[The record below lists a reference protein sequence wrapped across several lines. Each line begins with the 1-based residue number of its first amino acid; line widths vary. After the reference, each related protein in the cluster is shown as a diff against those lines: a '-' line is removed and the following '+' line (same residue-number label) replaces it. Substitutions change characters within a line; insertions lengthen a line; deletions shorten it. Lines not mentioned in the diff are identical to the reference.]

1 MNVRRL
7 FKRNGNSAGIG
18 RTVLGVLCLS
28 VILIACACATEGA
41 RRGGEPNNPKKPV
54 KGKWIK
60 LFNGKDLK
68 DWKVKIKGH
77 ELGDNYGDTF
87 RVEDGLL
94 KVCYDKYE
102 NFDNKFGHIFYKNK
116 FSCYRLR
123 LEYRFVGEQAP
134 GGPEWAFRNSGAML
148 HCQSPE
154 SMGLNQ
160 SFPVSIEGQLL
171 GGNGTDKR
179 STANLCTPGTHV
191 VMKGK
196 LIKAHCTTSKSKT
209 YHGDQWVKVEFE
221 VHGNGKIKH
230 IVDGEV
236 VLEYE
241 QPQLDEG
248 DADAKKLIKNGKV
261 MLSEGYISL
270 QSESH
275 PIEFRK
281 VEILPLEQ

>member
-1 MNVRRL
+1 M
-7 FKRNGNSAGIG
+7 
-18 RTVLGVLCLS
+18 
-28 VILIACACATEGA
+28 
-41 RRGGEPNNPKKPV
+41 
-54 KGKWIK
+54 
-60 LFNGKDLK
+60 
-68 DWKVKIKGH
+68 
-77 ELGDNYGDTF
+77 GDNYGDTF

-123 LEYRFVGEQAP
+123 LEYRFVGEQTP

-191 VMKGK
+191 MMKGK
-196 LIKAHCTTSKSKT
+196 LIKAHCTSSKSKT

-221 VHGNGKIKH
+221 VYGNGKIKH

-248 DADAKKLIKNGKV
+248 DADAKKLIKDGKV